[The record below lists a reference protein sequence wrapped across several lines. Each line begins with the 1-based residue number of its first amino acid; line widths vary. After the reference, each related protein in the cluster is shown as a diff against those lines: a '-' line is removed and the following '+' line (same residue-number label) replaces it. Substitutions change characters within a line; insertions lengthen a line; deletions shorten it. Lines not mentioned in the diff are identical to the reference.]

1 MSSNKPN
8 RTPLKITT
16 RITLYNVSF
25 FTFIIVLMILFEFF
39 LTQHFLFLRNRD
51 ELYVKREQLD
61 DYVATHYQEIEQVP
75 SSERL
80 SYIYNQIQSL
90 YLFDHYKYIAF
101 IYNTEDESSYAFE
114 KSYYDKLFLSNF
126 NIVTNNLVF
135 SYALEDSDQTS
146 WMTFN
151 ISEPNDEDENNLV
164 ATAIIPLPT
173 TTEDRTINQISF
185 LGDTILETT
194 LMVPFENEPPIYLT
208 LFLFPQYDRVF
219 IFILLTALLASSVVG
234 ILLMILFGGPLTRRA
249 LRPLTS
255 LSSRANAIDY
265 DTLDSRIPLTGAK
278 DEIDSLITSLNVM
291 LNNIEKSFD
300 NQRRFISDAS
310 HELRIPLT
318 VMKGYTE
325 LLEKTK
331 GKDESLLEESIQS
344 ISAEVTSMQH
354 LVEQLLLLARA
365 ESQRMPITLASFE
378 VDSLMEQLKIES
390 EHLYPGFHIEFDIE
404 KALMINADYGLML
417 QILRALI
424 DNAHKYALTDKGVMI
439 KASSIPDKPKK
450 SLEII
455 VQDFGKGIPEAA
467 LEHLTDRF
475 YRVLEH
481 RNREDGGFGLGLA
494 IVDALVKYQNGTMMI
509 KSIENTGTTIH
520 LYMPTA

>member
-1 MSSNKPN
+1 MLLNK
-8 RTPLKITT
+8 RKHTPLKITT
-16 RITLYNVSF
+16 RISLYNVLF
-25 FTFIIVLMILFEFF
+25 FIVIIILMILFEFF
-39 LTQHFLFLRNRD
+39 LTQHFLFLKNRD

-61 DYVATHYQEIEQVP
+61 DYIATHYEEIDLMP

-80 SYIYNQIQSL
+80 PYIYEQIQSL

-114 KSYYDKLFLSNF
+114 KNYYDKLFLSNF
-126 NIVTNNLVF
+126 NIVTNDLVF

-146 WMTFN
+146 WMKFN
-151 ISEPNDEDENNLV
+151 ISEPNDEDENKLV
-164 ATAIIPLPT
+164 ATAFVPLPT
-173 TTEDRTINQISF
+173 KADDRTINQISF

-194 LMVPFENEPPIYLT
+194 LMVPFENETPIYLT
-208 LFLFPQYDRVF
+208 LFLFPQYDRAF
-219 IFILLTALLASSVVG
+219 IFILLTALVASSFVG
-234 ILLMILFGGPLTRRA
+234 ILLMILFGGSLTRRA

-265 DTLDSRIPLTGAK
+265 DTLENRIPLTGAN
-278 DEIDSLITSLNVM
+278 DEIDSLITSLNAM
-291 LNNIEKSFD
+291 LNNIEKSFE

-325 LLEKTK
+325 LLEKTH
-331 GKDESLLEESIQS
+331 GKNENLLEESIQS
-344 ISAEVTSMQH
+344 ISAEITSMQH

-365 ESQRMPITLASFE
+365 ESNRVPITLSSFE
-378 VDSLMEQLKIES
+378 VTLLTEQLSIEC
-390 EHLYPGFHIEFDIE
+390 EHLYPNFNIQFNIE
-404 KALMINADYGLML
+404 KGLMINADYGLML

-424 DNAHKYALTDKGVMI
+424 DNAHKYALTDKGVLI
-439 KASSIPDKPKK
+439 TAISSRQAHKK

-455 VQDFGKGIPEAA
+455 IQDFGKGIPEAA

-475 YRVLEH
+475 YRVSEH
-481 RNREDGGFGLGLA
+481 RNREGGGFGLGLA
-494 IVDALVKYQNGTMMI
+494 IVEALVKYQNGTMAI
-509 KSIENTGTTIH
+509 KSIESQGTTIH